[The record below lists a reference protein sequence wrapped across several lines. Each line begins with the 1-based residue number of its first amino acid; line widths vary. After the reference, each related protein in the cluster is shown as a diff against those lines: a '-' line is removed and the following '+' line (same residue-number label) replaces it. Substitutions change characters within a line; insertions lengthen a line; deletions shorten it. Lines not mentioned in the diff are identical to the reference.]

1 MKFRCLLIAVIFLAG
16 CDAVQ
21 PQDTSLLVV
30 EAFVMSE
37 QSLPEIIL
45 RQAAPLQDPYQLD
58 SSTAAMGAQVGLTL
72 QDALIPY
79 RMQRPGAYVPLD
91 SVIAVPGESI
101 ALNVQW
107 EDQLVTARTRIPPL
121 ISLDSIEISVSDTPV
136 PGLLLDSLF
145 IDPTQIDS
153 LGIRALGTG
162 AREGLVH
169 LVRATV
175 YWEDHTGNDGNDW
188 WIRMQLLPTLTQDQR
203 LSNYFLS
210 SEVVQPE
217 EDIPFID
224 ANRRSWSG
232 SYAVPV
238 ASQTDPISQHGLRIS
253 IIRCTEAYADFVS
266 QSSNPGEYEPP
277 SNILHGR
284 GIFAGLAVDT
294 FTVSIK

>member
-1 MKFRCLLIAVIFLAG
+1 MIAIIFLAG
-16 CDAVQ
+16 CDAIQ
-21 PQDTSLLVV
+21 PENTSLLVV

-37 QSLPEIIL
+37 QSLPKITL
-45 RQAAPLQDPYQLD
+45 RRAAPLQDPYQLD
-58 SSTAAMGAQVGLTL
+58 RSTAAIGAQVELML
-72 QDALIPY
+72 QGVLIPY
-79 RMQRPGAYVPLD
+79 LMQRPGAYVPLD
-91 SVIAVPGESI
+91 SMTAIPGESI

-107 EDQLVTARTRIPPL
+107 EDQLVSAQTRIPPL

-169 LVRATV
+169 IVRATV
-175 YWEDHTGNDGNDW
+175 YWEDHTGNDGNNW
-188 WIRMQLLPTLTQDQR
+188 WIRMQLLSTLTQDQR

-210 SEVVQPE
+210 SEVLQPE

-238 ASQTDPISQHGLRIS
+238 ASQTDQVPEHGLRIS
-253 IIRCTEAYADFVS
+253 IVRCTEAYADFVS

-277 SNILHGR
+277 SNILGGR

-294 FTVSIK
+294 FTVNIE

>member
-1 MKFRCLLIAVIFLAG
+1 MKFRHLFITVIFLAG

-21 PQDTSLLVV
+21 PENTSLLVV

-37 QSLPEIIL
+37 QSLPEIVL

-58 SSTAAMGAQVGLTL
+58 SSTAAIGAQVGLTL
-72 QDALIPY
+72 QGTIIPY
-79 RMQRPGAYVPLD
+79 LMQRPGAYAPLD
-91 SVIAVPGESI
+91 SVMATPGESI

-107 EDQLVTARTRIPPL
+107 EGQLVTARTRIPPL
-121 ISLDSIEISVSDTPV
+121 ISLDSIEISISDTPV

-175 YWEDHTGNDGNDW
+175 YWEDHTGGHGNNW
-188 WIRMQLLPTLTQDQR
+188 WIRMQLLPTLAQDQR

-210 SEVVQPE
+210 SEVLRPE
-217 EDIPFID
+217 EDVPFVD
-224 ANRRSWSG
+224 ASRRSWSG

-238 ASQTDPISQHGLRIS
+238 ASQTDPISEHGLRIS

-277 SNILHGR
+277 SNILGGR

-294 FTVSIK
+294 FTVSIR

>member
-1 MKFRCLLIAVIFLAG
+1 MIVIIFLAG
-16 CDAVQ
+16 CDAIQ
-21 PQDTSLLVV
+21 PENTSLLVV

-37 QSLPEIIL
+37 QLLPEIIL

-58 SSTAAMGAQVGLTL
+58 PSTAVIGAQVGLTL
-72 QDALIPY
+72 QDVLIPY
-79 RMQRPGAYVPLD
+79 LVQRPGVYAPLD
-91 SVIAVPGESI
+91 SMTAMPGESLT
-101 ALNVQW
+101 LNVQW
-107 EDQLVTARTRIPPL
+107 EDQLITAQTRIPPL
-121 ISLDSIEISVSDTPV
+121 ISLDSIEISVSDTPI

-169 LVRATV
+169 IVWATV
-175 YWEDHTGNDGNDW
+175 YWEDHTGNDGDNW

-210 SEVVQPE
+210 SEVLQPE
-217 EDIPFID
+217 EDVPFID
-224 ANRRSWSG
+224 TNRRFWSG
-232 SYAVPV
+232 SYAIPV
-238 ASQTDPISQHGLRIS
+238 ASQIDQLPEHGLRIS
-253 IIRCTEAYADFVS
+253 IVRCTEAYADFVS

-277 SNILHGR
+277 SNILGGR

-294 FTVSIK
+294 LTVNIK